1 MKNLITILAFS
12 ALFLFN
18 TDSVAAQVSVAESSA
33 NLRANVSIADTR
45 VDTLEK
51 FLEKYNSPLAPYSE
65 VFIDTADKYELDW
78 RLIPAITGVES
89 TFGKRIPY
97 ESFNAYGW
105 ANGEYRFTSWEESIE
120 IVGEALRTKY
130 EDKGAVSINQIARR
144 YAPPSSTWAGK
155 VKFFM
160 RKIEAYPLDF
170 DLEV

>member
-1 MKNLITILAFS
+1 MKKLITILALT
-12 ALFLFN
+12 ALFLFR
-18 TDSVAAQVSVAESSA
+18 AAPVSAQASVAESSA
-33 NLRANVSIADTR
+33 ILKINVSDADR
-45 VDTLEK
+45 RIDTLEA
-51 FLEKYNSPLAPYSE
+51 FLEKYNSPLAPYSQ
-65 VFIDTADKYELDW
+65 VFIATADKYGLDW

-97 ESFNAYGW
+97 NSYNAYGW
-105 ANGEYRFTSWEESIE
+105 ANGEYRFTSWEESIA

-144 YAPPSSTWAGK
+144 YAPPSSSWAGK

-160 RKIEAYPLDF
+160 RKIEAYPVDF

>member
-1 MKNLITILAFS
+1 MAFS
-12 ALFLFN
+12 AFFLLN
-18 TDSVAAQVSVAESSA
+18 TDSVAAQVSVAEASA

-89 TFGKRIPY
+89 TFGKRIPSN
-97 ESFNAYGW
+97 SFNAYGW
-105 ANGEYRFTSWEESIE
+105 ANGEYKFTSWEESIE
-120 IVGEALRTKY
+120 IVGKALRTKY

>member
-65 VFIDTADKYELDW
+65 VFIETADKYELDW

-120 IVGEALRTKY
+120 IVGKALRTKY

>member
-65 VFIDTADKYELDW
+65 VFIETADKYELDW

-89 TFGKRIPY
+89 TFGKRIPHD
-97 ESFNAYGW
+97 SFNAYGW

-120 IVGEALRTKY
+120 IVGKALRTKY

>member
-1 MKNLITILAFS
+1 MKKLLITLVLWAIFAFS
-12 ALFLFN
+12 AGPVSA
-18 TDSVAAQVSVAESSA
+18 DSVVAESSA
-33 NLRANVSIADTR
+33 SLKTDSLADVR
-45 VDTLEK
+45 VEILEN
-51 FLEKYNSPLAPYSE
+51 FLERYDSPLAEYSDI
-65 VFIDTADKYELDW
+65 FIATADKYELDW

-97 ESFNAYGW
+97 QSFNAYGW
-105 ANGEYRFTSWEESIE
+105 ANGEYRFSSWEESIQV
-120 IVGEALRTKY
+120 VGETLKTKY

-160 RKIEAYPLDF
+160 RKISPYPLEW

>member
-33 NLRANVSIADTR
+33 NLRANVSVADTR
-45 VDTLEK
+45 VDTLEN

-65 VFIDTADKYELDW
+65 VFIETADKYELDW

-120 IVGEALRTKY
+120 IVGKALRTKY

>member
-18 TDSVAAQVSVAESSA
+18 TDSVAAQVSVAEASA

-65 VFIDTADKYELDW
+65 VFIETADKYELDW

-89 TFGKRIPY
+89 TFGKRIPHD
-97 ESFNAYGW
+97 SFNAYGW

-120 IVGEALRTKY
+120 IVGKALRTKY

>member
-1 MKNLITILAFS
+1 MKKLLITLALW
-12 ALFLFN
+12 ALLA
-18 TDSVAAQVSVAESSA
+18 TRADSVSAQVLVAESSA
-33 NLRANVSIADTR
+33 SLKANEQVTDKR
-45 VDTLEK
+45 VATLEN
-51 FLEKYNSPLAPYSE
+51 FLEKYDSPLAPYSE
-65 VFIDTADKYELDW
+65 VFIATADKYNLDW

-97 ESFNAYGW
+97 NSFNAYGW

-160 RKIEAYPLDF
+160 RKIEAYPLEF